1 MAVIEMNASNP
12 ERKQKLALWK
22 RPDCH
27 EMLRRSQAMSE
38 TKFTAVSLAV
48 KLWHNDLGRPT
59 LLRRAESAN
68 DENADK
74 GR

>member
-1 MAVIEMNASNP
+1 
-12 ERKQKLALWK
+12 
-22 RPDCH
+22 
-27 EMLRRSQAMSE
+27 MSE

-48 KLWHNDLGRPT
+48 KLWHNNLGRPT